1 MSKALRKS
9 ILSNQSG
16 ILNSREC
23 SVTIPA
29 CKSAFSIRLSGV
41 KAYCSSDCQENKV
54 GEIHTPIP
62 DSFLDGITRRE
73 VIKIAKAKGIKVI
86 ERKIKP
92 EELKNFVGCFLT
104 GTAAEIQTVRK
115 INRTKDRPIAS
126 GEITTAG
133 AVIFLLLMLIISL
146 FCLVQLNTNTWLIA
160 LASIPLIIIYPLA
173 KKFTKWPQIFLGL
186 TFSWAVPTAW
196 SAANQSWGPG
206 IFTMYFATVFWI
218 IGYDTIYGC
227 QDRKEDEIIG
237 VKNSAISAQ
246 NFLTFFVGAMYFFTF
261 TLLIF
266 SGWKLNANLIWF
278 LGVFII
284 GIHFIVQIHK
294 IKNLEMYNPLSIFKS
309 NVFVGLILTVSGLG
323 NYLDFI

>member
-1 MSKALRKS
+1 MSIPKLNHSDMPENGWWSFLPKKAVKWIRLGRFDRPVGFWLLLLPGWWTLP
-9 ILSNQSG
+9 LSNIS
-16 ILNSREC
+16 LNEC
-23 SVTIPA
+23 IKLMIIFFIGSVMMRAAGCTINDLWD
-29 CKSAFSIRLSGV
+29 KDI
-41 KAYCSSDCQENKV
+41 D
-54 GEIHTPIP
+54 
-62 DSFLDGITRRE
+62 
-73 VIKIAKAKGIKVI
+73 
-86 ERKIKP
+86 
-92 EELKNFVGCFLT
+92 
-104 GTAAEIQTVRK
+104 RK

-246 NFLTFFVGAMYFFTF
+246 NFLTFFVSTMYFFTF

>member
-1 MSKALRKS
+1 MNIPKLNYSDMPETGWWSFLPKKVVKWIRLGRFDRPVGFWLLLLPGWWTLP
-9 ILSNQSG
+9 LSNIS
-16 ILNSREC
+16 LKEC
-23 SVTIPA
+23 IKLMIIFFIGSVMMRAAGCTINDLWD
-29 CKSAFSIRLSGV
+29 KDI
-41 KAYCSSDCQENKV
+41 D
-54 GEIHTPIP
+54 
-62 DSFLDGITRRE
+62 
-73 VIKIAKAKGIKVI
+73 
-86 ERKIKP
+86 
-92 EELKNFVGCFLT
+92 
-104 GTAAEIQTVRK
+104 RK

-126 GEITTAG
+126 GEITTSG
-133 AVIFLLLMLIISL
+133 AIIFLLLILLISF

-196 SAANQSWGPG
+196 SAADQSWNLG

-218 IGYDTIYGC
+218 IGYDTVYGC

-246 NFLTFFVGAMYFFTF
+246 KFLTLFVGTMYFFTF

-278 LGVFII
+278 LGVFIT
-284 GIHFIVQIHK
+284 GIHFIFQINK
-294 IKNLEMYNPLSIFKS
+294 IKNLEMYNPLIIFKS
-309 NVFVGLILTVSGLG
+309 NVFVGLILTVSSLG
-323 NYLDFI
+323 NYLDFK

>member
-1 MSKALRKS
+1 MSIPKLNHSDMPENGWWSFLPKKAVKWIRLGRFDRPVGFWLLLLPGWWTLP
-9 ILSNQSG
+9 LSNIS
-16 ILNSREC
+16 LNEC
-23 SVTIPA
+23 IKLMIIFFIGSVMMRAAGCTINDLWD
-29 CKSAFSIRLSGV
+29 KDI
-41 KAYCSSDCQENKV
+41 D
-54 GEIHTPIP
+54 
-62 DSFLDGITRRE
+62 
-73 VIKIAKAKGIKVI
+73 
-86 ERKIKP
+86 
-92 EELKNFVGCFLT
+92 
-104 GTAAEIQTVRK
+104 RK

-173 KKFTKWPQIFLGL
+173 KRFTKWPQIFLGL

-196 SAANQSWGPG
+196 SAANQSWGLG

-246 NFLTFFVGAMYFFTF
+246 NFLTFFVGTMYFFTF

-278 LGVFII
+278 LGVFIT
-284 GIHFIVQIHK
+284 GIHFIVQINK

>member
-1 MSKALRKS
+1 MSIPKLNHSDMPENGWWSFLPKKAVKWIRLGRFDRPVGFWLLLLPGWWTLP
-9 ILSNQSG
+9 LSNIS
-16 ILNSREC
+16 LNEC
-23 SVTIPA
+23 IKLMIIFFIGSVMMRAAGCTINDLWD
-29 CKSAFSIRLSGV
+29 KDI
-41 KAYCSSDCQENKV
+41 D
-54 GEIHTPIP
+54 
-62 DSFLDGITRRE
+62 
-73 VIKIAKAKGIKVI
+73 
-86 ERKIKP
+86 
-92 EELKNFVGCFLT
+92 
-104 GTAAEIQTVRK
+104 RK

-196 SAANQSWGPG
+196 YAANQSWDLG

-246 NFLTFFVGAMYFFTF
+246 NFLTFFVSIMYFFTF